1 MAKLQEYNGHYCE
14 SEFEYA
20 FLSYLEDEGWQYLH
34 GNNIP
39 RDSKTTVLYSDD
51 MEQFLS
57 KTNTDLTADE
67 IRQIIDRVRLVG
79 SESEFATLHMACS
92 WMIDGV
98 RFIPQDGLARMIA
111 LIDFERPENNIFR
124 ANT

>member
-39 RDSKTTVLYSDD
+39 RDSKTTVLYADD

-79 SESEFATLHMACS
+79 SESEFATLHMAYSGRQCHN
-92 WMIDGV
+92 
-98 RFIPQDGLARMIA
+98 L
-111 LIDFERPENNIFR
+111 
-124 ANT
+124 